1 MMTRLYRA
9 RLSNVRFLSSGN
21 TRSLLD
27 SSSILTYPPSGR
39 SDTQYSVSRP
49 ARRSTLGPKPSEN
62 VSTFTPKAVAN
73 RKCPSSC
80 TKIPELLRTTKQT
93 RSVMDSMTFK
103 QPIQIGDVVTCTAHV
118 TYVSKS
124 SMEVNVEVHAENPIS
139 GQVTHT
145 NSAYLVF
152 VALDDAGRP
161 GAVPPLA
168 LETDRDRAEYAGG
181 EARQKAR
188 LSQRRA

>member
-1 MMTRLYRA
+1 MMPEHANHFGNVHGGIIMKLADEAAAIAAMRHAQKRA
-9 RLSNVRFLSSGN
+9 V
-21 TRSLLD
+21 T
-27 SSSILTYPPSGR
+27 
-39 SDTQYSVSRP
+39 
-49 ARRSTLGPKPSEN
+49 
-62 VSTFTPKAVAN
+62 VA
-73 RKCPSSC
+73 
-80 TKIPELLRTTKQT
+80 
-93 RSVMDSMTFK
+93 MDSMTFK